1 MEAFPRNETIE
12 HTGAR
17 VLALLLDAAGVN
29 EAIDKMKD
37 LTERVGCVAVL
48 VVALFIGLTQFCFI
62 VQIRVAYSVILH
74 WRHRTSRPWWK
85 NMLASVSWI

>member
-62 VQIRVAYSVILH
+62 VQIRVAYSNQGRGLLLHLRLHILVQ
-74 WRHRTSRPWWK
+74 RACF
-85 NMLASVSWI
+85 L